1 MTELSSAFPEEANRY
16 PDAAAPAGT
25 VLQHASG
32 RNGPTDPAETDQA
45 DHTEQA
51 DQAKRADQV
60 GRAGQEHRSPS
71 TGPISRWSLQAPG
84 VDVFWPI
91 LAVVLAA
98 FVIVVATVA
107 HSSMAAV
114 GVDTP
119 RTDWAPLPTPT
130 SDEAFVIVQV
140 ASFPSRDEAQA
151 QAGKLSRSG
160 ENAQVLRS
168 DQYAPLNKGWY
179 VVYIGPFA
187 DTGKG
192 RTQADAVT
200 RQIKG
205 SLVRVLHR
213 R

>member
-1 MTELSSAFPEEANRY
+1 M
-16 PDAAAPAGT
+16 
-25 VLQHASG
+25 
-32 RNGPTDPAETDQA
+32 
-45 DHTEQA
+45 
-51 DQAKRADQV
+51 
-60 GRAGQEHRSPS
+60 
-71 TGPISRWSLQAPG
+71 
-84 VDVFWPI
+84 DVFWPI

-119 RTDWAPLPTPT
+119 RTDWSPLPTPT
-130 SDEAFVIVQV
+130 SDDPFVIVQV
-140 ASFPSRDEAQA
+140 ASVPSREEAQA
-151 QAGKLSRSG
+151 QAGKLTQSG
-160 ENAQVLRS
+160 QNAQVLRS

-187 DTGKG
+187 DTAKG
-192 RTQADAVT
+192 RAQAGVVTQ
-200 RQIKG
+200 QIKG

>member
-1 MTELSSAFPEEANRY
+1 MTRTP
-16 PDAAAPAGT
+16 PDLLARDFLARAYTEGGGT
-25 VLQHASG
+25 NVVNVTL
-32 RNGPTDPAETDQA
+32 
-45 DHTEQA
+45 
-51 DQAKRADQV
+51 
-60 GRAGQEHRSPS
+60 
-71 TGPISRWSLQAPG
+71 
-84 VDVFWPI
+84 VDFRGFDTLGEI
-91 LAVVLAA
+91 
-98 FVIVVATVA
+98 FVVATVA

-151 QAGKLSRSG
+151 QAGKLSQSG